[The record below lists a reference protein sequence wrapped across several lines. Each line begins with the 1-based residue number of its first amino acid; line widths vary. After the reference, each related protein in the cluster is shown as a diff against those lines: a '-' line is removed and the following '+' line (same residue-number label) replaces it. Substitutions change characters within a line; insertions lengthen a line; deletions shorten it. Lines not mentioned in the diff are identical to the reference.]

1 VVGYLS
7 QQQTNSG
14 AGGNPRWC
22 PACAEANATK
32 RRAAEG
38 GVPMAS
44 ADELVELRKPNR
56 NLVWLSLLQAVIV
69 AVIIAGSIC
78 IAMGL
83 VVGVYLATI
92 GTLAWCAACF
102 GLRKLGD

>member
-1 VVGYLS
+1 
-7 QQQTNSG
+7 
-14 AGGNPRWC
+14 
-22 PACAEANATK
+22 
-32 RRAAEG
+32 
-38 GVPMAS
+38 MAS